1 MSGSYLSK
9 KARGFWEDEA
19 GTAVIETA
27 IIFPMLI
34 TTLVAMTVFF
44 DAFRVK
50 SVNLKAAYTIS
61 DMASRVV
68 PILTPDFVDGLGT
81 MYQFLSGSGSRPT
94 WIRLTLVRFKENDPD
109 LTSDD
114 EYIIEYS
121 YGTNGELPQTDATLV
136 DIKSKIPKMVDGDT
150 TYVMETHMRYQPTFN
165 IGLNAY
171 DLDHVIMTRP
181 RSVPACWVTCIN

>member
-1 MSGSYLSK
+1 MTRLTN
-9 KARGFWEDEA
+9 KALEFWNDEA

-27 IIFPMLI
+27 IIFPMLM
-34 TTLVAMTVFF
+34 TTLVAMSVYF
-44 DAFRVK
+44 DAFRIK

-68 PILTPDFVDGLGT
+68 PILTPDFVEGLGT
-81 MYQFLSGSGSRPT
+81 MYQFLSGSGNPT
-94 WIRLTLVRFKENDPD
+94 WIRLTLVRFKDNDPAI
-109 LTSDD
+109 TSDD

-121 YGTNGELPQTDATLV
+121 YGTNGQLPHTDASLV
-136 DIKSKIPKMVDGDT
+136 NIETKIPEMADGDT

-181 RSVPACWVTCIN
+181 RSVPACWETCIN

>member
-1 MSGSYLSK
+1 MSHISDT
-9 KARGFWEDEA
+9 AREFWEDES

-27 IIFPMLI
+27 IIFPMLM
-34 TTLVAMTVFF
+34 TTLVAMSVFF

-81 MYQFLSGSGSRPT
+81 MYQFLSGSSSPT

-109 LTSDD
+109 ITSDD

-121 YGTNGELPQTDATLV
+121 YGTNGQQPHTDTTLA
-136 DIKSKIPKMVDGDT
+136 DIKSKIPKMANGDT

-181 RSVPACWVTCIN
+181 RSLPACWETCIN

>member
-1 MSGSYLSK
+1 MLHFTNI
-9 KARGFWEDEA
+9 ARNFWEDEA

-27 IIFPMLI
+27 IIFPMLM
-34 TTLVAMTVFF
+34 TTLVAMSVYF

-68 PILTPDFVDGLGT
+68 PILTPDYVDGLGT
-81 MYQFLSGSGSRPT
+81 MYQFLSGSSNPT
-94 WIRLTLVRFKENDPD
+94 WIRLTLVRFKDNDPAI
-109 LTSDD
+109 TSDD
-114 EYIIEYS
+114 EYVIEYS
-121 YGTNGELPQTDATLV
+121 YGTHSQPPQTNATLV
-136 DIKSKIPKMVDGDT
+136 DIKDRIPKMVDGDT
-150 TYVMETHMRYQPTFN
+150 TYIMETHMRYVPTFD

-181 RSVPACWVTCIN
+181 RSVPACWQTCIN